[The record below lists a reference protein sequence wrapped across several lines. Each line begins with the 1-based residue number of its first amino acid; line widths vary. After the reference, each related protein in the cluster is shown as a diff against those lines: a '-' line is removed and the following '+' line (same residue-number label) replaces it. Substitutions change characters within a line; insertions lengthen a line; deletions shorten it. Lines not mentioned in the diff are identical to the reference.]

1 MVNPFDMEMDTEA
14 GSPATDGAHSR
25 SAYLIKEINIY
36 DTRYFFREWWS
47 YLKIKWGTRA
57 LRSIRSVV
65 LPISNSRI
73 LE

>member
-25 SAYLIKEINIY
+25 SGGLIKEINLD
-36 DTRYFFREWWS
+36 DTRYFFHEWWY